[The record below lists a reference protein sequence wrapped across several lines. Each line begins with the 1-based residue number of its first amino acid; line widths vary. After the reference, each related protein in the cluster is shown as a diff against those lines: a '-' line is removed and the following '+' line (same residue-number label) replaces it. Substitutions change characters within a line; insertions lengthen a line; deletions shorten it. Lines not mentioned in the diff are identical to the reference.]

1 MSGSVSPMR
10 RLLVLVSAVMIVDS
24 MLYAALTPLL
34 PHFAHEL
41 HLSKAGAGLLVSSY
55 AAGALV
61 GALPA
66 GIATTRLG
74 VRPAVLLGLALM
86 TAASFAFAFAEG
98 FWPLFAARFL
108 QGFGSGFSWAGA
120 FAWLIAAG
128 PRERRGEL
136 LGTALGAAVSGV
148 LLGPVIGA
156 AAAIVGRGV
165 IFSAVGALGFVL
177 AAWTLRVP
185 GLPAETPSLRALQ
198 RGLGNRR
205 FVAGL
210 SLMLAPSLLFAMMSV
225 LGPLHLSR
233 AGWGAAAIGAVWLV
247 SAALEA
253 AQAPLIGR
261 LVDRRGRLLPIRVA
275 LTAGATLMFALA
287 WVGRPIPYAALIV
300 LATMAFGA
308 LFTPGMALIADGAEE
323 VGLAQGLAFAMM
335 NAGWAI
341 GAVVGPIAGGGL
353 AAAAGDVASYL
364 LASATCV
371 AGLLVARAASG
382 RERAAVRV
390 DRLAG
395 DTSE

>member
-1 MSGSVSPMR
+1 
-10 RLLVLVSAVMIVDS
+10 
-24 MLYAALTPLL
+24 
-34 PHFAHEL
+34 
-41 HLSKAGAGLLVSSY
+41 
-55 AAGALV
+55 
-61 GALPA
+61 
-66 GIATTRLG
+66 
-74 VRPAVLLGLALM
+74 M

-136 LGTALGAAVSGV
+136 LGTALGAAVCGV

-156 AAAIVGRGV
+156 AAAIVGRAV

-177 AAWTLRVP
+177 AAWTIRVP
-185 GLPAETPSLRALQ
+185 GLPAGTPSLRALQ
-198 RGLGNRR
+198 RGLRNRR
-205 FVAGL
+205 FVAGI

-247 SAALEA
+247 AAALEA
-253 AQAPLIGR
+253 TQAPLLGR

-275 LTAGATLMFALA
+275 LTAGAALTFALA

-300 LATMAFGA
+300 LATMSFGA

-323 VGLAQGLAFAMM
+323 VGLAQGLAFGMM

-353 AAAAGDVASYL
+353 ASAAGDVASYL
-364 LASATCV
+364 LASAICV
-371 AGLLVARAASG
+371 GGLLVARSASE
-382 RERAAVRV
+382 RERAAVLV

-395 DTSE
+395 ESSSSRVRS